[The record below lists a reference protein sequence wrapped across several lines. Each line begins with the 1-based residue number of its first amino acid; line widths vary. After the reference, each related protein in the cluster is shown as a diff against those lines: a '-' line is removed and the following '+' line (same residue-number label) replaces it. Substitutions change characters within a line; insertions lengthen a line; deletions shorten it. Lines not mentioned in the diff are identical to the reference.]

1 MLRRE
6 KEYVAGLS
14 QCFVISSQIQITEE
28 PKEQWL
34 RLHQS
39 LFLPRSKKMSY
50 KGSAGEIWHLAGQ
63 GLDSCQLRAP
73 PPVILVPTVILRSS
87 MATTGNLSHL
97 HSC

>member
-39 LFLPRSKKMSY
+39 LFLPRSKKKCLIKVVQERY
-50 KGSAGEIWHLAGQ
+50 GIWQAK
-63 GLDSCQLRAP
+63 
-73 PPVILVPTVILRSS
+73 V
-87 MATTGNLSHL
+87 
-97 HSC
+97 